1 MARRVD
7 TLDLEVPP
15 PVALDACRTALAEL
29 GWSADA
35 NGGDERLSG
44 REDNTKLCCHQ
55 APASVEVELQGNAEG
70 GTAVRITGSVPGFG
84 PVSSG
89 HLRTRME
96 ALWRHLLA
104 ATR

>member
-1 MARRVD
+1 MPSRVD
-7 TLDLEVPP
+7 TLDLEVSPAA
-15 PVALDACRTALAEL
+15 ALVACRRALAEL

-35 NGGDERLSG
+35 SDGRVSG
-44 REDNTKLCCHQ
+44 REDDTKLCCHQ
-55 APASVEVELQGNAEG
+55 SPVSIEVELRANADG
-70 GTAVRITGSVPGFG
+70 GTGIRMTGSVPGVG

-104 ATR
+104 AAR